1 MRVSKVLTLGTS
13 PSTLADVEAT
23 ANSSA
28 VRLASLS
35 IYKPLLCLND
45 CARLSLVVHTEH
57 LASDLELAALA
68 RRRNWLEKL
77 ELTLPVEDMLGVEFG
92 DTSDRLGVRAS
103 VEVNYF
109 LIGVLEGQN
118 DGVCGECC
126 ELRMQFLP

>member
-1 MRVSKVLTLGTS
+1 MRVGKVLTLRTS
-13 PSTLADVEAT
+13 PSTLADVKAT

-28 VRLASLS
+28 VCLASLS
-35 IYKPLLCLND
+35 IYKPLLCLDD

-57 LASDLELAALA
+57 LASDLELATLA
-68 RRRNWLEKL
+68 RCRNWLEEF
-77 ELTLPVEDMLGVEFG
+77 ELTLAIEDMLGVELG

-126 ELRMQFLP
+126 KLRMQFLT